1 MTTEEQREW
10 RAESFGKGQWRVIEE
25 DAEGGRVKLV
35 LRLGGDRSLAERV
48 ARLPALEH
56 EIADLKRQLETAE
69 ALNEDATRGMAI
81 LNTEISQLR
90 ATIVQL
96 NPENVMA
103 GEHGAP
109 ASGAPRSG
117 SADQSDP

>member
-48 ARLPALEH
+48 ARLPALER
-56 EIADLKRQLETAE
+56 EVADLRRQLEATQAE
-69 ALNEDATRGMAI
+69 
-81 LNTEISQLR
+81 LR
-90 ATIVQL
+90 SVAAG
-96 NPENVMA
+96 NRPAA
-103 GEHGAP
+103 GERG
-109 ASGAPRSG
+109 SG
-117 SADQSDP
+117 SVDLPGR